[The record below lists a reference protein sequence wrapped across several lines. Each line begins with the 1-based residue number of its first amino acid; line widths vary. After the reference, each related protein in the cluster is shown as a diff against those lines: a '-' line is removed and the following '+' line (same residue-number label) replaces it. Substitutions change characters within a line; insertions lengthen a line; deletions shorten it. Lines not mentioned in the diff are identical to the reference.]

1 MNTIEH
7 DITAAM
13 NEAADAVR
21 VDDGLD
27 AILANEPVIRT
38 STTPARTQRR
48 SLLLTA
54 AAAGVLTLGAAGLFW
69 ARGSQGN
76 APSTADAPAPPPP
89 TVSAPTQ
96 ATATPA
102 TEVSIDELVDAVH
115 LQLNIAEWELVSLDR
130 ANHRSLYWPA
140 GSTISSDGV
149 DSNPS
154 VSFVTSDNPVAD
166 DLVGAERASEVTIA
180 GVDTVVYSD
189 GDGLRHAAQ
198 LGLPTGE
205 TTEILVWNATLDE
218 ARSVLDSVT
227 GITETAWQGVELQ
240 LDETFPTTTVTND
253 TFED

>member
-1 MNTIEH
+1 MNTIER

-48 SLLLTA
+48 PFLLTA

-69 ARGSQGN
+69 ASGSQSN
-76 APSTADAPAPPPP
+76 APSTADAPAPPP
-89 TVSAPTQ
+89 TISAPTQ
-96 ATATPA
+96 STATPA
-102 TEVSIDELVDAVH
+102 TDVSIDELADAVH
-115 LQLNIAEWELVSLDR
+115 LQLDTAEWDLVSLDR
-130 ANHRSLYWPA
+130 TNHRSLYWAA
-140 GSTISSDGV
+140 GSTITADGV

-166 DLVGAERASEVTIA
+166 DLVGTERASDITIA
-180 GVDTVVYSD
+180 GVDTVIYSD
-189 GDGLRHAAQ
+189 ADGLRHAAQ
-198 LGLPTGE
+198 LELPTGE